1 LTERRHSGGAS
12 EPSGR
17 SKETEGEASVV
28 GEEGEGGG
36 WSASA
41 ATAVAAPF
49 RRRSTI
55 SGGAPFEEGGT
66 APERPFAPRRN
77 DVEPTDLL
85 AAAGAEHLGRRSRA
99 GGEEEAKGA
108 MGDGI
113 EWIGAI
119 VFFVFFFSLVR
130 RREPLPFFFPR
141 DSKSGE
147 APLFAELKRKERE
160 RERESLVCVPFRL
173 QKASREGRLRANEE
187 KEKVGTLSKKSDR
200 CGQHTHSSLEQ
211 VEI

>member
-1 LTERRHSGGAS
+1 MISTEAVFSPPFSSSVGAAKTLTERRHSGGAS

-55 SGGAPFEEGGT
+55 SCGAPFEEGGT
-66 APERPFAPRRN
+66 ARERPFAPRKN

-119 VFFVFFFSLVR
+119 VFFRFLFLSRATTGADAFFLS
-130 RREPLPFFFPR
+130 
-141 DSKSGE
+141 SGLE
-147 APLFAELKRKERE
+147 ERGGTAIRGAEEKRERE
-160 RERESLVCVPFRL
+160 RERAWCVCPF
-173 QKASREGRLRANEE
+173 A
-187 KEKVGTLSKKSDR
+187 SKKR
-200 CGQHTHSSLEQ
+200 
-211 VEI
+211 VEKAA